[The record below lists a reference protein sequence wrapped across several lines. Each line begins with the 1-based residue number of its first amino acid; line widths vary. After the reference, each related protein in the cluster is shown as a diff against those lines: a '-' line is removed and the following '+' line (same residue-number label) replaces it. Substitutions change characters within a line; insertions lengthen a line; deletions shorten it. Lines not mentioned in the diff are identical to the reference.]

1 MDEFKLDPEDKN
13 IRLAVIQKYQ
23 KKNIDISKNLRDDYS
38 SNKI

>member
-23 KKNIDISKNLRDDYS
+23 KKKHRYLEKFKR
-38 SNKI
+38 